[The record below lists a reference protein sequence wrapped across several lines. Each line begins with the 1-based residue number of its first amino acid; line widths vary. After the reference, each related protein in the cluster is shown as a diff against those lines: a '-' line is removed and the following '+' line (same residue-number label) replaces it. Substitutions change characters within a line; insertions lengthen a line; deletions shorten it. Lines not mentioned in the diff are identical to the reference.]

1 MRIQVF
7 QGTGM
12 EQFQTLQS
20 EGKIFTV
27 QPVTLDGRN
36 LMTSLRNLNLPLQPI
51 AQVVDDNN
59 KVRGLCF
66 ATGNGVALSET
77 GAGYAISYNGRE
89 SMTLKQS
96 TEDGIGVAEIAE
108 APPGYAPS
116 LSYPVEQVAQP
127 TYNSPPQGQEQFY
140 YPQPPYQSQQPGAP
154 PPPYQ
159 QPSYQGQ
166 PYPQQMYPQQPAYQS
181 GYDPTGFGAPLYPA
195 PVPYVDYH
203 EQQHLLQHYNGDQ
216 YSGYYGY
223 GSGHGHH
230 GDHNYMGHDEHHDD
244 DD

>member
-7 QGTGM
+7 QGTDM

-36 LMTSLRNLNLPLQPI
+36 LMTSLRSMQVPLQPI
-51 AQVVDDNN
+51 AQVVDDSN

-66 ATGNGVALSET
+66 VVGNGVELSET
-77 GAGYAISYNGRE
+77 GAGYTITYNGRVIM
-89 SMTLKQS
+89 SLKQS
-96 TEDGIGVAEIAE
+96 TEDGIGVATVE
-108 APPGYAPS
+108 APPSGYGPS
-116 LSYPVEQVAQP
+116 MSYPVEQLGQ
-127 TYNSPPQGQEQFY
+127 SPYSQQSYGQEL
-140 YPQPPYQSQQPGAP
+140 PAYQQ
-154 PPPYQ
+154 PYQ
-159 QPSYQGQ
+159 QQ
-166 PYPQQMYPQQPAYQS
+166 PYPQQPMYQS
-181 GYDPTGFGAPLYPA
+181 GYDPVSLGAPIYPS

-203 EQQHLLQHYNGDQ
+203 EQQHLLQHYYGDQ

-223 GSGHGHH
+223 GGGHGHH
-230 GDHNYMGHDEHHDD
+230 GGHDYMGHGEHHDD